1 MKALIDEYSDEEF
14 NQIVSQSNSMS
25 EISQKLGYS
34 ATSGNSLTRI
44 RKRIDELQISA
55 EHFSSMN
62 KRPILRTEENI
73 FIENSTASQRTLRDW
88 YFKGK
93 YTPYICSI
101 CGQEPVWQGKE
112 LTLILDHIN
121 GINKDDRLE
130 NLRWVCPNCNQ
141 QLDTTGS
148 KNPNRKI
155 IAKKYYCQDC
165 GIEINKGAIRCI
177 ACYNKYRT
185 VPLENMPVTREELKE
200 LIRTKPFTQ
209 IGKQFQVSD
218 NAIRKWCDKFSLPRK
233 SSEIKKYSDD
243 DWSKI

>member
-14 NQIVSQSNSMS
+14 NQIVSQSSSMS

-34 ATSGNSLTRI
+34 ATSGNSLARI
-44 RKRIDELQISA
+44 RKRIDELQIST

-141 QLDTTGS
+141 QLDTTNG
-148 KNPNRKI
+148 KN
-155 IAKKYYCQDC
+155 KKMIKKHYYCVDC
-165 GIEINKGAIRCI
+165 GKEISRHSVRCQSCSSKAKI
-177 ACYNKYRT
+177 
-185 VPLENMPVTREELKE
+185 VPLEEMQVTREELKVM
-200 LIRTKPFTQ
+200 IRTIPFTQ
-209 IGKQFQVSD
+209 IGAKYGVSD
-218 NAIRKWCDKFSLPRK
+218 NTIRKWCDKFNLPRK
-233 SSEIKKYSDD
+233 KSEIIAISDE
-243 DWSKI
+243 DWTKI

>member
-1 MKALIDEYSDEEF
+1 MKSLVDNYTEEELK
-14 NQIVSQSNSMS
+14 QIIELSNSYR
-25 EISQKLGYS
+25 ELARKLGYTS
-34 ATSGNSLTRI
+34 FSGDLYNALKEKVSNFDTSHFNKNATPI
-44 RKRIDELQISA
+44 KR
-55 EHFSSMN
+55 
-62 KRPILRTEENI
+62 TVENV
-73 FIENSTASQRTLRDW
+73 FIENSTADQSTLRRW
-88 YFKGK
+88 YIKGE

-101 CGQEPVWQGKE
+101 CGQKPIWQDKE

-121 GINKDDRLE
+121 GSNHDNRLE